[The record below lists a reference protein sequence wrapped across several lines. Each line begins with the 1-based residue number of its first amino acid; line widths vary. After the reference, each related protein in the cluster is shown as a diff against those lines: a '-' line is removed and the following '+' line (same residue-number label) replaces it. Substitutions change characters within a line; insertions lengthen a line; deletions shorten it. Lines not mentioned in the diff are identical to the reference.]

1 MFDVMQVTVT
11 QSIALNSGFLLQLVF
26 SLWRLI
32 RK

>member
-11 QSIALNSGFLLQLVF
+11 QSIALNSGFLLQLVL